1 MYYRYAH
8 TAQVIDDALV
18 LISGVNL
25 RHNPPGIAVINLMS
39 GACAEYSLPVSNFE
53 QNDNIHVYIPNCL
66 YCNVMNLKKT
76 VKFKQKIKVKTLNIS

>member
-1 MYYRYAH
+1 VIVVGFTTTYAFSAYH
-8 TAQVIDDALV
+8 
-18 LISGVNL
+18 
-25 RHNPPGIAVINLMS
+25 PPGIAVINLMS

-76 VKFKQKIKVKTLNIS
+76 VKFKQKIRVPPPLKLTATM